1 MELIN
6 SGFQLDFFVSSALV
20 DMYGKCGHLEMAIK
34 VFEQMP
40 KKSVVIW
47 NSMIAG
53 YGFKGDSFSCIQ
65 LFKRI
70 YNEGVKPTLTTL
82 SSIIM
87 QLLEGKF
94 VHGYIIRNRIQPDI
108 FINISLMDFLNSFCF
123 LSENFKVFFEI
134 WRTKV
139 LILRP

>member
-1 MELIN
+1 
-6 SGFQLDFFVSSALV
+6 
-20 DMYGKCGHLEMAIK
+20 
-34 VFEQMP
+34 MP

-108 FINISLMDFLNSFCF
+108 FINISLMDFLNSFYF
-123 LSENFKVFFEI
+123 SSENFKVFLDMENEGTHTETLAPVESHLFENRLVDANQHQDIFICYHDI
-134 WRTKV
+134 WA
-139 LILRP
+139 